1 MRYSWFY
8 IVLGM
13 FLFPQNE
20 ALGADGYVRLRGIDV
35 LHYRIALTIDATDS
49 VIVGDTGIIV
59 SITDGNIKEI
69 PFDLGVMDVDAVT
82 MAGQALVF
90 THEGEKLFVSLPE
103 TYEPGTRLEI
113 RVAYHGQPKDGLFI
127 MKNKFGDRTIFADNF
142 SNRAHHWFPGVDHP
156 YDKATAEFIVTAPG
170 NYDVVAN
177 GRLLETTQLPD
188 GGRRTHWRTAT
199 EIPTYC
205 MVIGATEFSVIH
217 AGSWNGIPVSYY
229 LYPQDRE
236 NGKIDFER
244 STQMLEFYSGLIGPY
259 PYSKL
264 ALVQSTTRYGGMENA
279 SSIFFS
285 ERSIR
290 GTKRGEGTVA
300 HEIAHQWFGD
310 SITEADWHDVW
321 LSEGF
326 ATYFG
331 ALFFER
337 TEGRDRFMEIMQG
350 SKERYLRTNTSDS
363 RPIHDA
369 TINDL
374 SDVLTSFH
382 YVKGGW
388 TLHMLR
394 GVIGDNAFFAGIK
407 DYYRRFRD
415 KNALTVDF
423 QRVMESHAGQPLEWF
438 FHQWIYEAGH
448 PVYDLEWAWD
458 KAAKEAVVTI
468 RQTQEGVSYR
478 MPLNLGFYTEN
489 ELVRKRIVSEG
500 REQTIA
506 IPMDAE
512 PDSVQLDPDHWILK
526 EVIEK

>member
-1 MRYSWFY
+1 MRHSWFY
-8 IVLGM
+8 LVLTV
-13 FLFPQNE
+13 FLFPQNA
-20 ALGADGYVRLRGIDV
+20 ALGADGYIRLRGIDV

-49 VIVGDTGIIV
+49 VIVGNTGIVV
-59 SITDGNIKEI
+59 SMMDDNLKEI
-69 PFDLGVMDVDAVT
+69 ALDLGEMNVDAVT
-82 MAGQALVF
+82 MAGEALVYV
-90 THEGEKLFVSLPE
+90 HEGEKLLVTLPE
-103 TYEPGTRLEI
+103 TYESGSRLEI
-113 RVAYHGQPKDGLFI
+113 SIEYHGQPKDGLFI

-188 GGRRTHWRTAT
+188 GGRRTHWRTTA

-205 MVIGATEFSVIH
+205 MVIGATEFSITH

-236 NGKIDFER
+236 NGRIDFER
-244 STQMLEFYSGLIGPY
+244 STEMLEFYSGLIGPY

-264 ALVQSTTRYGGMENA
+264 AMVQSTTRYGGMENA

-290 GTKRGEGTVA
+290 GTKRVEGTVA

-310 SITEADWHDVW
+310 SVTEADWHDVW

-337 TEGRDRFMEIMQG
+337 TEGRDRFLSIMQG
-350 SKERYLRTNTSDS
+350 SKERYLRTNASDS
-363 RPIHDA
+363 RAIHDA
-369 TINDL
+369 TISDL
-374 SDVLTSFH
+374 SNVLTSFH

-394 GVIGDNAFFAGIK
+394 GVIGDTAFFAGIK

-415 KNALTVDF
+415 KNASTKDF
-423 QRVMESHAGQPLEWF
+423 QQVMESHAGQPLEWF

-448 PVYDLEWAWD
+448 PVYSMDWGWD
-458 KAAKEAVVTI
+458 EASKEVRVTI
-468 RQTQEGVSYR
+468 RQMQDGVQYR
-478 MPLNLGFYTEN
+478 MPMRLGFYTGTEII
-489 ELVRKRIVSEG
+489 RKSIVSEG
-500 REQTIA
+500 REQTHT
-506 IPMDAE
+506 IPMDE
-512 PDSVQLDPDHWILK
+512 KPDKVEIDPDQWILK
-526 EVIEK
+526 EVVGE